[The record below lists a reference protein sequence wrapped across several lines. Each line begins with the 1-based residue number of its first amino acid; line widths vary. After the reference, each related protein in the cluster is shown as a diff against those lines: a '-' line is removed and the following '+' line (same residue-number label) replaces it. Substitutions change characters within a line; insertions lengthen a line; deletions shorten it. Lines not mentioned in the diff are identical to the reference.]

1 MHVLT
6 KIFVVLV
13 ALLSVMIVPLVVV
26 YAKNEAS
33 YKARYMKAENERA
46 AAVTALNSANASY
59 GSQIGGLS
67 GNIDT
72 LKAQV
77 AAGERTIR
85 EKDAEILRLQS
96 ELADAKV
103 LHAQINSKIAIISST
118 LESGQNL
125 IQHLVDEAGKLRT
138 QALAAER
145 DNAELMA
152 RLRETDRNLEVAE
165 AAVRSLREEVQ
176 RLSEAR
182 GAAMDRLARYEIA
195 FGKLEDS
202 GLSPTVPID
211 RNVRANIIDVRQSQ
225 GLVLAEID
233 AGQRDGIKEGW
244 VMIVG
249 DGQGGYVGRLH
260 IINVDINRA
269 TGTLQDVA
277 GNPIMAQVGY
287 QAFAHKD

>member
-33 YKARYMKAENERA
+33 YKARYVKAEDARA

-59 GSQIGGLS
+59 GAQIGGLN
-67 GNIDT
+67 GTIDT
-72 LKAQV
+72 LKTQ
-77 AAGERTIR
+77 AANAERSAR
-85 EKDAEILRLQS
+85 EKDAEILRLQA
-96 ELADAKV
+96 ELADAKA
-103 LHAQINSKIAIISST
+103 LHAQINSKISIISST

-145 DNAELMA
+145 QNAELMA
-152 RLRETDRNLEVAE
+152 QLRETDRNLEVAE

-182 GAAMDRLARYEIA
+182 GAALDLVARYEIA

-202 GLSPTVPID
+202 GLAPTVPID
-211 RNVRANIIDVRQSQ
+211 RNVTANVIDVRRSE
-225 GLVLAEID
+225 GLVLAEIY

-244 VMIVG
+244 VLIIG
-249 DGQGGYVGRLH
+249 DGHGGYVGRLH

-269 TGTLQDVA
+269 TGIVQDVA
-277 GNPIMAQVGY
+277 GNPVLASVGHR
-287 QAFAHKD
+287 AFARRD